1 MYKLLEK
8 ALTIINNKKIEKCNI
23 KYENKKMKLCFNNN
37 GYEYLYQLYYYN
49 DLTICELVEMKQ
61 QEQ

>member
-1 MYKLLEK
+1 MDKLLEK
-8 ALTIINNKKIEKCNI
+8 ALTIINNKKIEKCKI
-23 KYENKKMKLCFNNN
+23 KYVNKKMKLCFNYN

-49 DLTICELVEMKQ
+49 DLTICDLVEMNQ

>member
-1 MYKLLEK
+1 MDKLLEK